1 MNCPKCGQGSLPDGA
16 RFCPECGAALLKAQK
31 PAAQIEVTQEVGRVE
46 GGQVVGVDIGE
57 VSGDVNIG
65 NYTLRIGS
73 IHGGVVN
80 LASPQQQR
88 LPQPRAL
95 PVFLLPRK
103 SPGLLD
109 RKEEI
114 KIATTT
120 LQISSPAEFHG
131 SAGIGKTRLLRHLA
145 HEQLTSTFSDGV
157 VFFSA
162 THHKPVEDL
171 LLDVFDAF
179 YEREA
184 TYKPTPTQVRHA
196 LRGERAL
203 VVLDDV
209 DLERDE
215 VAELMDA
222 LPSCTFLLGST
233 ECCLWGEGRA
243 LALRGLPPEDALALV
258 ERELGQLLVEEERS
272 AAEDLC
278 AALEGH
284 PLRLLQLTALVREDG
299 YTLTDL
305 AARLQAVASP
315 AEALRE
321 KSLAACSDE
330 EQRILA
336 VLAAPIG
343 ASLGEQHVRAL
354 TGIEDV
360 EPVLDSL
367 QRRELVQSHSPRYTL
382 TGSLDEALQEEWD
395 LTPWNER
402 ALEHFAIWAEQQ
414 RQAPEQVAEEADAI
428 LGTLKWAQQEG
439 RWGEALRL
447 GRAVEGAL
455 ALDGRWGAWAQVLSW
470 ELEAAREL
478 GDLAAEAWSL
488 HQSGTRA
495 LCLEDTSSA
504 RTDLTQA
511 LEFRE
516 SLGDWDGAA
525 VSRHNLEL
533 LGFGGPDGDSEPEGD
548 GSGGGDGGG
557 GGWGGPGLWFGA
569 IGLVSTLVVLGAYL
583 FSYLFSYLF
592 PPSPAPFSLTLS
604 PDRIEADQTSVGTVT
619 LSDPAPP
626 GGVIVELSSSTPE
639 IVNVD
644 PSLTIEEGS
653 TTGTFVI
660 SASS

>member
-80 LASPQQQR
+80 LTSPQQQR
-88 LPQPRAL
+88 LPQPRTL

-103 SPGLLD
+103 SPGLLG

-114 KIATTT
+114 EIAIAT

-131 SAGIGKTRLLRHLA
+131 SAGIGKTKLLRHLA

-196 LRGERAL
+196 LQDERAL

-258 ERELGQLLVEEERS
+258 ERELGQPLVEEERS
-272 AAEDLC
+272 AEDLC

-284 PLRLLQLTALVREDG
+284 PLRLLQLAALVREDG
-299 YTLTDL
+299 YTLTNL
-305 AARLQAVASP
+305 AARLQDVASP

-321 KSLAACSDE
+321 QSLAACSEE
-330 EQRILA
+330 EQQVLA
-336 VLAAPIG
+336 VLAAARG
-343 ASLGEQHVRAL
+343 ANVGDQHVGAVAE
-354 TGIEDV
+354 IANV
-360 EPVLDSL
+360 EPLLDSL
-367 QRRELVQSHSPRYTL
+367 QRRNLVQSHSPRYSL

-395 LTPWNER
+395 LTPWNDR
-402 ALEHFAIWAEQQ
+402 ALEHFAVWAEQQ
-414 RQAPEQVAEEADAI
+414 RQAPEGVAEESDVI
-428 LGTLKWAQQEG
+428 LGTLRWAQQEG
-439 RWGEALRL
+439 RWVEALRL
-447 GRAVEGAL
+447 GRAVEGAF
-455 ALDGRWGAWAQVLSW
+455 ALGGRWGTWAQVLAW

-478 GDLAAEAWSL
+478 GDLA
-488 HQSGTRA
+488 
-495 LCLEDTSSA
+495 
-504 RTDLTQA
+504 
-511 LEFRE
+511 
-516 SLGDWDGAA
+516 
-525 VSRHNLEL
+525 
-533 LGFGGPDGDSEPEGD
+533 
-548 GSGGGDGGG
+548 
-557 GGWGGPGLWFGA
+557 
-569 IGLVSTLVVLGAYL
+569 
-583 FSYLFSYLF
+583 
-592 PPSPAPFSLTLS
+592 
-604 PDRIEADQTSVGTVT
+604 
-619 LSDPAPP
+619 
-626 GGVIVELSSSTPE
+626 
-639 IVNVD
+639 
-644 PSLTIEEGS
+644 
-653 TTGTFVI
+653 
-660 SASS
+660 